1 MVTAWRGIG
10 AKLVAMDGAAVVV
23 VDGEEEEVEEEELVD
38 MIEPWLY
45 TMLNRMC
52 CRASEGSR
60 HLCIYS
66 R

>member
-1 MVTAWRGIG
+1 
-10 AKLVAMDGAAVVV
+10 MDGAAVVV
-23 VDGEEEEVEEEELVD
+23 VDGEEEEEELVD

-60 HLCIYS
+60 RLCIYS

>member
-1 MVTAWRGIG
+1 
-10 AKLVAMDGAAVVV
+10 MDGAAVVV